1 MKNQRGKHRSRHRPL
16 TFRAWEAVGKLKA
29 DLAYRTPRGFPQK
42 HIVLRRDL
50 GMALLRTIERHYD
63 RSGKPR

>member
-1 MKNQRGKHRSRHRPL
+1 MKPEPPNRSRHRPL

-42 HIVLRRDL
+42 HVVLRRDL
-50 GMALLRTIERHYD
+50 AIAILRTIERNYD
-63 RSGKPR
+63 RSGKWR